1 MTPILIRKATITLLV
16 PSLGLASR
24 EWSPEVVY
32 MYPTSNFGKKEKHP
46 SSSCNITTI
55 LNGSEI
61 SNMKIVCISVQRFIL
76 LLMRRF
82 FFLDSLT
89 AQPEMII
96 VRISS
101 HLYLQILS

>member
-1 MTPILIRKATITLLV
+1 MTPILIRKATITLLA
-16 PSLGLASR
+16 PSLGLASQA
-24 EWSPEVVY
+24 WTPEVVY

-76 LLMRRF
+76 LLT
-82 FFLDSLT
+82 LA
-89 AQPEMII
+89 AQLEMII

>member
-1 MTPILIRKATITLLV
+1 MTPILIRKATITLLA
-16 PSLGLASR
+16 PSLGLASQA
-24 EWSPEVVY
+24 WTPEVVY

-61 SNMKIVCISVQRFIL
+61 SNMKILKVSKGLYSLCGA
-76 LLMRRF
+76 
-82 FFLDSLT
+82 FFLDSLA
-89 AQPEMII
+89 AQLEMII